1 MLPEAVGVKVT
12 RFSPG
17 PTSME
22 KLRLGMMMRLV
33 QPDTWS
39 PNMAKVTGTPFFTCR
54 TAGSN
59 PKYVTCISIRW
70 LVAGVVVGGVEEGGV
85 VVGGVEEG
93 GAVTVVPGVTRP
105 VKPNRRAPEL
115 SVKSANA
122 ITRRPAAF

>member
-22 KLRLGMMMRLV
+22 MLRLGRMMRLV

-39 PNMAKVTGTPFFTCR
+39 PNTAKVTGTPFFTCR

-59 PKYVTCISIRW
+59 PEYVTCISIRW
-70 LVAGVVVGGVEEGGV
+70 LVAGVVAGGV
-85 VVGGVEEG
+85 VEG

>member
-22 KLRLGMMMRLV
+22 MLRLGRMMRLV

-39 PNMAKVTGTPFFTCR
+39 PNTAKVPGTPFFTCR

-59 PKYVTCISIRW
+59 PEYVTCISIRW
-70 LVAGVVVGGVEEGGV
+70 LVVDVVVGGVVTGGV
-85 VVGGVEEG
+85 VDG
-93 GAVTVVPGVTRP
+93 GAVAVVPGVTRP
-105 VKPNRRAPEL
+105 VNPNRRAPEL

-122 ITRRPAAF
+122 MTRSPAAF